1 MELKKV
7 EKDEILCVV
16 SSRDLKDRAIDITTL
31 NYNSAPARMLFDEI
45 ISIAR
50 NEGFEIESP
59 MMLSIEAIPFENGS
73 LQVEIRKT
81 DVPYELDPRFSDF
94 SYKEVPGDM
103 LAVNAKSLLNAFL
116 SFASSGDGFT
126 TIRVEKVPSGS
137 PMGNLPPVK
146 APKDEIIRTK
156 RVFEFKDFD
165 LMCEATKELKY
176 KHLRSSLYKDEEKKL
191 YILLL
196 EFDKYENDYA
206 DDVKNDIEAL
216 KKVGVE
222 IKLNKVTNAYLEEHC
237 KKLMDDDAIAKLSK
251 A

>member
-1 MELKKV
+1 MELRKV

-16 SSRDLKDRAIDITTL
+16 SSKDLKDRSIDIAKL
-31 NYNSAPARMLFDEI
+31 NYNSAPAKMLFDEI

-94 SYKEVPGDM
+94 SYKEVPEDM

-146 APKDEIIRTK
+146 APKDEIISTK

-196 EFDKYENDYA
+196 EFDKYESDYA
-206 DDVKNDIEAL
+206 DDVKCDIEAL

-222 IKLNKVTNAYLEEHC
+222 IKLSLIGSIVNALNK
-237 KKLMDDDAIAKLSK
+237 
-251 A
+251 

>member
-31 NYNSAPARMLFDEI
+31 NYNSAPAKMLFDEI

-206 DDVKNDIEAL
+206 DDVKNNIEDL
-216 KKVGVE
+216 KKVSGE
-222 IKLNKVTNAYLEEHC
+222 IK
-237 KKLMDDDAIAKLSK
+237 
-251 A
+251 